1 MRRPRNILQM
11 KEEEINSDNELHKVE
26 ISDLSDKVFKVIIIK
41 VLSELRRRMDDHSEN
56 FNRLTSYEEP
66 NS

>member
-11 KEEEINSDNELHKVE
+11 KEQEINSDNELHKVE